1 MSHSCIHTHEYEL
14 EQLFE
19 DFDYS
24 LQRER
29 ERETIRILLCA
40 LDAIGGHSVQ
50 GSRSDK
56 PLPEIRC

>member
-29 ERETIRILLCA
+29 ERPSGFYYVPLTPSV
-40 LDAIGGHSVQ
+40 GHSVQ